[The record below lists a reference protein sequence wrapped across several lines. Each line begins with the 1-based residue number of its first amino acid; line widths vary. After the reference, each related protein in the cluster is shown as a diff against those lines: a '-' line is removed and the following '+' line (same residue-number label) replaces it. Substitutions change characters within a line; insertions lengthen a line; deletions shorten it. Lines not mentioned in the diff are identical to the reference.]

1 MVPLTSSV
9 VSITEVNLII
19 SSDDF
24 CISALKESFSSQIIG
39 KDPVLKPSLEF
50 SGNNFNN
57 DLLDEVQSLND
68 SKNDELMYQDY
79 IVKKRETLYGIAS
92 SVLGDAKKW
101 SLIYEWNKEVMGF
114 DSTLI
119 YPYQV
124 LKMKVESIM
133 DDNVK
138 KEDSRYV
145 VRDGDTLWKIAEQTY
160 GDPYAWKLLLHD
172 NKQQFDDPNKIKIN
186 QELIVRS
193 PL

>member
-1 MVPLTSSV
+1 MPNDYDIDST
-9 VSITEVNLII
+9 II
-19 SSDDF
+19 
-24 CISALKESFSSQIIG
+24 IEENIL
-39 KDPVLKPSLEF
+39 
-50 SGNNFNN
+50 GNNFNN
-57 DLLDEVQSLND
+57 DFLDEVQSLND
-68 SKNDELMYQDY
+68 AENNELMYQDY

-101 SLIYEWNKEVMGF
+101 SLIYEWNKELMGF

-119 YPYQV
+119 FPYQV

-145 VRDGDTLWKIAEQTY
+145 VRDGDTLWKIAEQKY

-172 NKQQFDDPNKIKIN
+172 NKQQFDDPNKIQIN
-186 QELIVRS
+186 QELIIRS

>member
-1 MVPLTSSV
+1 
-9 VSITEVNLII
+9 
-19 SSDDF
+19 
-24 CISALKESFSSQIIG
+24 
-39 KDPVLKPSLEF
+39 
-50 SGNNFNN
+50 
-57 DLLDEVQSLND
+57 
-68 SKNDELMYQDY
+68 
-79 IVKKRETLYGIAS
+79 
-92 SVLGDAKKW
+92 
-101 SLIYEWNKEVMGF
+101 MGF